1 MRREAVTAFPY
12 HRVSEFFAFEVQ
24 PQLITRYRGR
34 GRPSAKDTTRHITEQ
49 QFTLQFQRQEFAI
62 SQAEAL
68 VGWRIYVT
76 NAPVERLALPTAVA
90 YYREQWQLER
100 GFHRFKR
107 GSLPAL
113 PIYLQNEQRIIGL
126 MFLLT
131 VALRVF
137 TLIEFVVQRQLQG
150 QPQGLMGLYDG
161 NPKRTTHRPTAE
173 RLLAAFCHIN
183 LYHYRDGTFD
193 ITPLDDL
200 HKKILSLMAVPQSVY
215 NLTTISSLLEI

>member
-1 MRREAVTAFPY
+1 MLFSKPY
-12 HRVSEFFAFEVQ
+12 VPTWHKLVSVIGHKEFVYIADCK
-24 PQLITRYRGR
+24 
-34 GRPSAKDTTRHITEQ
+34 A
-49 QFTLQFQRQEFAI
+49 A
-62 SQAEAL
+62 SQGNRAQIDAA
-68 VGWRIYVT
+68 GWRIYAT
-76 NAPVERLALPTAVA
+76 NATLAQLPLSTAVA

-131 VALRVF
+131 LALRVF

-150 QPQGLMGLYDG
+150 QSQGLMGLYDG

-173 RLLAAFCHIN
+173 RLLAAFCHIT
-183 LYHYRDGTFD
+183 LYHYRDGTFE

-200 HKKILSLMAVPQSVY
+200 HKNILSLMAVPQSVY
-215 NLTTISSLLEI
+215 DLTQISSLLEN